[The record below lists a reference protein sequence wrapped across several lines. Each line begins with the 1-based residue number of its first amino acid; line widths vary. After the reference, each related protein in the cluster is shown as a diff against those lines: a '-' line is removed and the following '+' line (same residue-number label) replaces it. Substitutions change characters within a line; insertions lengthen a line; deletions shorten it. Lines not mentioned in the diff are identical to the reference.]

1 MIIPN
6 ILKNRNYSV
15 ILFLILYISLLAG
28 FFFNEN
34 ATGGAIGDY
43 GVKRLLIVNFS
54 ENFIETLLNYDQFY

>member
-34 ATGGAIGDY
+34 STGGTIGDY
-43 GVKRLLIVNFS
+43 GARRLIIVNFS
-54 ENFIETLLNYDQFY
+54 ENLSFENYE